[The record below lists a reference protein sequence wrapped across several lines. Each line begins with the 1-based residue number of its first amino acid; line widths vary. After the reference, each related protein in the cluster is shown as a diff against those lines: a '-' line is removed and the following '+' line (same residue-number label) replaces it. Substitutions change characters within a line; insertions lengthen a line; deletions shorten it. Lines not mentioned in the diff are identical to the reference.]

1 MMKFNVSLM
10 EVGILRD
17 KEDRLI
23 QICMVQ
29 VDMTF
34 PRGTYY
40 PLTLDEKNY
49 VKEMKLFVEEPILHT
64 VD

>member
-10 EVGILRD
+10 KVDILRD

-23 QICMVQ
+23 QICMVK
-29 VDMTF
+29 VDIIF

-40 PLTLDEKNY
+40 PFTLVGKNY
-49 VKEMKLFVEEPILHT
+49 VKETKLFVEEPMLHT
-64 VD
+64 AD

>member
-10 EVGILRD
+10 KVDILRD

-23 QICMVQ
+23 QICMVK
-29 VDMTF
+29 VDIIF

-40 PLTLDEKNY
+40 PLTLVEKNY

-64 VD
+64 AD